1 MAGEMPDDRRAR
13 PMAGSML
20 DCHHDISALFQLN
33 WRKRGPF
40 EGYTKRP
47 ILNGE
52 LQLECGMESWTRVIS
67 EYIPTLDRTEDIPI
81 AASRMQMPTRIA
93 V

>member
-47 ILNGE
+47 YP
-52 LQLECGMESWTRVIS
+52 QR
-67 EYIPTLDRTEDIPI
+67 
-81 AASRMQMPTRIA
+81 RIA
-93 V
+93 TGMRHGVMDSSHF